1 MFKKLAEQLRT
12 YNDKKSNTLRVT
24 SPFVDEFLTPK
35 NEYYRKISQKAVEL
49 YEKQSDIN
57 HFSQL
62 VLSNPENNS
71 HIEMVNKLFD
81 EGVADPFVDEKLAD
95 LANNQ
100 KFLKDLGLL

>member
-1 MFKKLAEQLRT
+1 MFKKLAEQLRI

-24 SPFVDEFLTPK
+24 LPFADEFLTSK
-35 NEYYRKISQKAVEL
+35 NEYYKKISQKAVEL
-49 YEKQSDIN
+49 YQKQSDID

-62 VLSNPENNS
+62 VLSDPENNT
-71 HIEMVNKLFD
+71 HVEMVNRLFD

-100 KFLKDLGLL
+100 KFLNDLGLL